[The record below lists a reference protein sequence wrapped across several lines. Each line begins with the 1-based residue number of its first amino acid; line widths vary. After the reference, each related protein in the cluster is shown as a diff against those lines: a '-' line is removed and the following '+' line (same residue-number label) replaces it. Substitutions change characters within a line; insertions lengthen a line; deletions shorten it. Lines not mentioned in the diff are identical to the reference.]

1 MQIIELLWP
10 AFVLAILLVYIHTIF
25 GVEIIKRGVI
35 FTDLAIGQ
43 VAAIGMAL
51 SVAFLDGA
59 YQTLL
64 TLTFAVSAAVIIAW
78 ATKNVKNVEAF
89 IGLLYALGISSI
101 MLVLAKSAEGMELF
115 SKLSAADI
123 LFTSSDELYKDAA
136 IYIPISLVMFFLY
149 PKTKGIVKELIFFI
163 MLAFTVT
170 SSVQSAGVLVVF
182 ALLIAP
188 AYAGIVQ
195 KKFNPLY
202 FAWIFGSLAIIIA
215 LYGSYNLDLPTGY
228 SIIFVTVLF
237 SLLFVVFKSVCP
249 WHLVNYV
256 GTCKKCRRNGALFKT
271 ECGRYP
277 LHIE

>member
-1 MQIIELLWP
+1 MQIVELLWP

-25 GVEIIKRGVI
+25 GVEIIRRGVI

-59 YQTLL
+59 YQTAL
-64 TLTFAVSAAVIIAW
+64 TLLFAVTAAVIIAW

-123 LFTSSDELYKDAA
+123 LFTSSSDVYKDFA
-136 IYIPISLVMFFLY
+136 IYIPISLVMFFIY
-149 PKTKGIVKELIFFI
+149 PRTKGVIKELIFFI
-163 MLAFTVT
+163 MLALTVT

-195 KKFNPLY
+195 KRFSPLL
-202 FAWIFGSLAIIIA
+202 FAWVFGSVAIIIA
-215 LYGSYNLDLPTGY
+215 LYGSYTFDMPTGY
-228 SIIFVTVLF
+228 TIIFVTVLA
-237 SLLFVVFKSVCP
+237 SLLFVVYKNIRSN
-249 WHLVNYV
+249 LSQ
-256 GTCKKCRRNGALFKT
+256 KLQ
-271 ECGRYP
+271 
-277 LHIE
+277 

>member
-25 GVEIIKRGVI
+25 GVEIIRRGVI

-43 VAAIGMAL
+43 IAAVGMAL
-51 SVAFLDGA
+51 SVAFLEGA
-59 YQTLL
+59 YQTPL
-64 TLTFAVSAAVIIAW
+64 TLLFAILAAVTIAW
-78 ATKNVKNVEAF
+78 ATKKIKNVEAF

-123 LFTSSDELYKDAA
+123 LFTSSDDLLRDFA
-136 IYIPISLVMFFLY
+136 IYIPISLVMFLLY
-149 PKTKGIVKELIFFI
+149 PRTKGVIKELLFFI

-195 KKFNPLY
+195 SRVKPLY
-202 FAWIFGSLAIIIA
+202 FAWIFGAIAIVASLFI
-215 LYGSYNLDLPTGY
+215 SYNFDLPTGY
-228 SIIFVTVLF
+228 TIIFVTVFF
-237 SLLFVVFKSVCP
+237 SLLFVVFVSQKKSV
-249 WHLVNYV
+249 
-256 GTCKKCRRNGALFKT
+256 
-271 ECGRYP
+271 
-277 LHIE
+277 